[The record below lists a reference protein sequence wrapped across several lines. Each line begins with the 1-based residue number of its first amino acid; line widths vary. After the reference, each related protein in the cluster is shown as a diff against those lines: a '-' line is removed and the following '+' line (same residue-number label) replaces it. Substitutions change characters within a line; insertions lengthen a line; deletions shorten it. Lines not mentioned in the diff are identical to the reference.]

1 MKQSLE
7 FFEIFSL
14 YLVLHFAGRRCLF
27 GEEYNIEK
35 GCQYVNTVLDEIEL
49 KVKKGIRLTREDG
62 IALFATNNLT
72 WLGYLA
78 DIARQRV
85 SGEYVYYNVNRHIN
99 LTNICTARCELCA
112 FGCDGDSAQSYTMS
126 KEKALEVAVAAA
138 KDADLREL
146 HIVSGLHPDWPFSYY
161 LDVIRTLKQ
170 ALPHIHLKAF
180 TAVEITYFAK
190 ISNKSVTEV
199 LTELHEAGLDS
210 MPGGGAEILSDRVR
224 AEICS
229 KKATAD
235 EWLTVART
243 AHKMG
248 IRSNA
253 SMLYGHIETIEER
266 VDHLLSLRSLQDE
279 TGGFQTFICFPFHPN
294 NTVLGEKVKR
304 TSVWDELKT
313 MAISRLMLDNFKN
326 IKAYWVMLTLPIA
339 QLALGFGANDIDGTV
354 SEEKIMHAAGA
365 KSATSLS
372 KDTIIE
378 TIRQTGRIP
387 VERDSMYNI
396 VKIL

>member
-1 MKQSLE
+1 
-7 FFEIFSL
+7 
-14 YLVLHFAGRRCLF
+14 VLHFAGRRCLF

-138 KDADLREL
+138 KDPDLREL

>member
-1 MKQSLE
+1 MN
-7 FFEIFSL
+7 I
-14 YLVLHFAGRRCLF
+14 VLDA
-27 GEEYNIEK
+27 IEK
-35 GCQYVNTVLDEIEL
+35 
-49 KVKKGIRLTREDG
+49 KVKQGIRLNREDG
-62 IALFATNNLT
+62 IALFECNNLT

-78 DIARQRV
+78 DIVRQNV
-85 SGEYVYYNVNRHIN
+85 SGNYVYYNVNRHIN
-99 LTNICTARCELCA
+99 LTNICTARCDLCA
-112 FGCDGDSAQSYTMS
+112 FGCDADSVQSYTMN
-126 KEKALEVAVAAA
+126 KEKALDIAVQAA
-138 KDADLREL
+138 KDPDLREL

-161 LDVIRTLKQ
+161 LDIIRALKE

-180 TAVEITYFAK
+180 TAVEIIHFAK
-190 ISNKSVTEV
+190 ISGKSVTEV
-199 LTELHEAGLDS
+199 LTELQSAGLDS

-224 AEICS
+224 SEICP
-229 KKATAD
+229 KKATAAQ
-235 EWLTVART
+235 WLEVART
-243 AHKMG
+243 AHKLG

-266 VDHLLSLRSLQDE
+266 VDHLLSLRALQDE
-279 TGGFQTFICFPFHPN
+279 TEGFQTFICFPFHPN
-294 NTVLGEKVKR
+294 NTVLGEKVDR

-339 QLALGFGANDIDGTV
+339 QIALGFGANDIDGTV